1 MSKKITTL
9 KTHLHCSKC
18 PNKSGDILADP
29 KAWNGWQI
37 ASADNQKEIC
47 PDCITRGLE
56 AKGFEFHSNQVNG
69 KYIHTL
75 VFRGTGA

>member
-18 PNKSGDILADP
+18 PNKSGDILANA
-29 KAWNGWQI
+29 KAWSGWQI
-37 ASADNQKEIC
+37 APVEIC
-47 PDCITRGLE
+47 PDCITKGLE
-56 AKGFEFHSNQVNG
+56 AKGFEFHSSQVDG

-75 VFRGTGA
+75 VFRGPTA